1 MRSELSMTTL
11 LGRTRRPYRAYAKAS
26 FLNGWLYRRL
36 GTNLGAG
43 ARDQA
48 PERVSPITRVAVH
61 ANEPTG
67 SIRFNCRKRARPSWL
82 LLRLGHS
89 TLGADSWLSPSP
101 TTTHRR

>member
-1 MRSELSMTTL
+1 MTTL

-26 FLNGWLYRRL
+26 FLDGWLYRRP

-48 PERVSPITRVAVH
+48 PERVPPITRAAVH
-61 ANEPTG
+61 ANEATG

-89 TLGADSWLSPSP
+89 PLRGFLWPSPSP
-101 TTTHRR
+101 TTTYSR